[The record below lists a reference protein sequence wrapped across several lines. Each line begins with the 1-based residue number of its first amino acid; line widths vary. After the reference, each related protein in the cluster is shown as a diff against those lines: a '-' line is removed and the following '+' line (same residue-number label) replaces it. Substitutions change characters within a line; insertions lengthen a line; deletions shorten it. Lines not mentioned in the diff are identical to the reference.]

1 MAASVEEEPAAT
13 ATSAATISVLDAV
26 RVMGSLTWWGVD
38 LAMETAGYG
47 EGFSRM
53 ATLGC
58 RGTPGVE
65 EESLMVLES
74 SVDECSIG
82 FVVVA

>member
-1 MAASVEEEPAAT
+1 MAMIVSQAQMATSVEEEPAAT

-47 EGFSRM
+47 KCFSRVAM
-53 ATLGC
+53 LGC
-58 RGTPGVE
+58 RGTPGVQ
-65 EESLMVLES
+65 EESSMAFES
-74 SVDECSIG
+74 TVE
-82 FVVVA
+82 